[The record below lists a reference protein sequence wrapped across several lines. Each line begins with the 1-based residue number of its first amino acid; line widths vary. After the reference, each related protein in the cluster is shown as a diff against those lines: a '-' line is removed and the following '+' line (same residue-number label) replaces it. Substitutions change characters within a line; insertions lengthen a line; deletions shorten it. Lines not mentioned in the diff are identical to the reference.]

1 MSRRF
6 QVVIIA
12 GVAGVGKTTVGRLL
26 ASDLGWKFCEGDDFH
41 PSGNL
46 QKMTAGVPLSD
57 EDRWPWLERLKSV
70 IDAAVHEDHPTIV
83 ACSLLKESYRRYL
96 MDDPDHVQ
104 AVFLTMDEHL
114 VAERLSRRNSP
125 FFSNE
130 LLHSQFEA
138 WEDPEEGLTL
148 DVSQDPTEIVAEI
161 KQKLRLAG

>member
-1 MSRRF
+1 
-6 QVVIIA
+6 
-12 GVAGVGKTTVGRLL
+12 
-26 ASDLGWKFCEGDDFH
+26 
-41 PSGNL
+41 
-46 QKMTAGVPLSD
+46 
-57 EDRWPWLERLKSV
+57 
-70 IDAAVHEDHPTIV
+70 
-83 ACSLLKESYRRYL
+83 